1 MVAPQPQAALDPL
14 EGRTLGRYRLV
25 QRLAQGG
32 MATVYLARQEGP
44 GGFERP
50 VAIKVVHAHLARE
63 PRFATMF
70 LDEARLTGR
79 LHHPNV
85 CAVVDFG
92 EDGTQLYLA
101 MEYLHGETFA
111 SVIRRGARA
120 GGMLPP
126 AIVAR
131 ILADAARGLHAAH
144 ELRDAEGHPLEIVH
158 RDVSPQNLIVL
169 YDGHTKLTDFGIA
182 RARGRL
188 TDTTTGE
195 LKGKISFMS
204 PEQLQSAPIDR
215 RTDVWALGVVAW
227 EALCGRR
234 LFRADSEGATALN
247 VIASEIARPSSI
259 APDVPE
265 ALDAIV
271 LRALERDV
279 SRRTATA
286 AQLADE
292 LEEYLYARGRP
303 LGAPEIASWMEAHFE
318 DRIRKRAGAL
328 QGRRS
333 TMPLDRLSSESL
345 EEAKTTPHDAP
356 PVIEATLAQD
366 ASEVRPTGFVTT
378 WWRRSR
384 WRVALALIAIG
395 ALMGVSIALI
405 LPPRES
411 PAPARALAAEPRP
424 TSVPPPM
431 PSAPPPAS
439 GEALPSAPIDE
450 APSET
455 PARRAPRERARDTA
469 PRASGRINLLA
480 IPQAEVFLRGRS
492 LGRTPLVERELPAGA
507 HSLELREVG
516 GTRRE
521 RVRVEIRPGERTDR
535 SVRFE

>member
-1 MVAPQPQAALDPL
+1 M
-14 EGRTLGRYRLV
+14 LGRYRLV

-92 EDGTQLYLA
+92 EDAAQLYLA

-111 SVIRRGARA
+111 SVIRRGARD
-120 GGMLPP
+120 GGALPP

-247 VIASEIARPSSI
+247 VIAQEIARPSSV

-279 SRRTATA
+279 SRRTPTA

-333 TMPLDRLSSESL
+333 AMPLDRLSAESL
-345 EEAKTTPHDAP
+345 DRASDDDAKTTPHDAAP
-356 PVIEATLAQD
+356 PIEPTVAQE
-366 ASEVRPTGFVTT
+366 ASEVRLTGFVTT

-395 ALMGVSIALI
+395 AVMGVSIALV

-411 PAPARALAAEPRP
+411 PAPPRTIPAEARPA
-424 TSVPPPM
+424 SVPPPM
-431 PSAPPPAS
+431 PSTPPPAP
-439 GEALPSAPIDE
+439 PSTPIVAAPTE
-450 APSET
+450 ET
-455 PARRAPRERARDTA
+455 PPRRATRERARDTA
-469 PRASGRINLLA
+469 PRATGRINLLA

-507 HSLELREVG
+507 HTLELREVG
-516 GTRRE
+516 GARRE